1 MALGLAHELIYVLQT
16 HLSPDQPRPKFLVW
30 ERATSWGVAA
40 RDEAATSF
48 EQQMLN
54 GELAGVWTREAISIS
69 VPEIHPSVRAEL
81 AEMGD
86 GEDVPQAVV
95 TYKVSSMRG
104 V

>member
-1 MALGLAHELIYVLQT
+1 M
-16 HLSPDQPRPKFLVW
+16 
-30 ERATSWGVAA
+30 
-40 RDEAATSF
+40 
-48 EQQMLN
+48 
-54 GELAGVWTREAISIS
+54 WTREAISIS